1 MWKGIIGSI
10 FAPEIWKSHFMFLLL
25 FFSWMERGG
34 GGVRRL
40 LEFYVQYMPLYLKSV
55 FFLLSLLYM

>member
-1 MWKGIIGSI
+1 MEVSFYVFITI
-10 FAPEIWKSHFMFLLL
+10 FFMDGK
-25 FFSWMERGG
+25 GG

-55 FFLLSLLYM
+55 FFLMSLLYM